1 MPSPALL
8 GVRVNVGEDG
18 QVVEVKGVKGARA
31 NVVTGRAEDVRVEGG
46 VVDVDHRVAQ
56 VLHEVR
62 RAGGQLVQVRSGE
75 NNVRNTGGRLRR
87 RTVAGVAARQLL
99 LTARIVQATV
109 VVVVAITT
117 SSRRG
122 HLRQLAAGKVEAT
135 AFTGEGDVD

>member
-1 MPSPALL
+1 M
-8 GVRVNVGEDG
+8 
-18 QVVEVKGVKGARA
+18 
-31 NVVTGRAEDVRVEGG
+31 
-46 VVDVDHRVAQ
+46 
-56 VLHEVR
+56 
-62 RAGGQLVQVRSGE
+62 
-75 NNVRNTGGRLRR
+75 
-87 RTVAGVAARQLL
+87 AGVAARQLL